1 MQKLYEYLTGLNPD
15 VSVATILA
23 LLFTLE
29 VIFSNG
35 VTFAKKGVHLL
46 NSALLQGAYFFTN
59 FLLATLVVMCFKW
72 IEDKQIGLFNIIVV
86 PYYLKVIVGVFLV
99 DLVNYWAH
107 RLYHTMEIFWRLH
120 RVHHSDTM
128 LDSSTAYRF
137 HPLDAILDNSA
148 GVVAAILFGLDPPIL
163 ILWFV
168 LYIPVLVL
176 HHSNFIMPSWFDKTI
191 GKIIVSP
198 NYHKVHHHED
208 QEYTDSNYGLLF
220 IIWDKFFKSF
230 KTLPVKQIKF
240 GLREFD
246 KPGRQTFWFLLLSP
260 FLNLKKKLPATDNL
274 HQEQT
279 SLQKQEETLEAYNK
293 L

>member
-1 MQKLYEYLTGLNPD
+1 
-15 VSVATILA
+15 
-23 LLFTLE
+23 
-29 VIFSNG
+29 
-35 VTFAKKGVHLL
+35 
-46 NSALLQGAYFFTN
+46 
-59 FLLATLVVMCFKW
+59 
-72 IEDKQIGLFNIIVV
+72 
-86 PYYLKVIVGVFLV
+86 
-99 DLVNYWAH
+99 
-107 RLYHTMEIFWRLH
+107 
-120 RVHHSDTM
+120 
-128 LDSSTAYRF
+128 
-137 HPLDAILDNSA
+137 
-148 GVVAAILFGLDPPIL
+148 
-163 ILWFV
+163 
-168 LYIPVLVL
+168 
-176 HHSNFIMPSWFDKTI
+176 MPSWFDKTI

-260 FLNLKKKLPATDNL
+260 FLNLKKKLPATGNL